1 MANTQSTI
9 TLQNEVDAISN
20 IGDIHPV
27 LDVAQGLPEPICTM
41 ANDVITEMFATG
53 VPWKFNE
60 ALFPPFVLNS
70 CQQDYASTVTN
81 LAWMQRSIAVDIN
94 NTAIQKPQAYVEVG
108 RDQQQN
114 TGAYQWRQLGFLRK
128 FTINYLPNSQLYY
141 GTWGDAQTGNP
152 SLGNNPVSGSVYT
165 SPYSAGGA
173 MPNNPI
179 TQIQDANGNLLQ
191 LTGYGTEGTTAPVAP
206 ANSAPGVVATPGSG
220 ATTTWT
226 VLDPQAVGIRIDCPP
241 APSGVVWQFRLVYQM
256 KPIRFTSLSQTL
268 YPITDDFEPHFR
280 RGLIAQ
286 CYLYSPEAKINAKFE
301 KMHGLWMQGLMDART
316 KTERERDEYRFV
328 PQTSI
333 QQRGRGGRFG
343 WLGPANPLMY
353 NW

>member
-9 TLQNEVDAISN
+9 TLQDEVDSIMN

-27 LDVAQGLPEPICTM
+27 LDVAQGLPEPICSM

-60 ALFPPFVLNS
+60 ALFPVFCTNS

-94 NTAIQKPQAYVEVG
+94 NSSLQKPQAYVEVG
-108 RDQQQN
+108 RDQQQH
-114 TGAYQWRQLGFLRK
+114 TGAYNWRQLGFIRK
-128 FTINYLPNSQLYY
+128 FVINYLPNSQLYY
-141 GTWGDAQTGNP
+141 GTWGAAQTGTG

-165 SPYSAGGA
+165 NPLSDGGA
-173 MPNNPI
+173 QPNNPI
-179 TQIQDANGNLLQ
+179 TQIIDANGNYLQ
-191 LTGYGTEGTTAPVAP
+191 LTGYGTEGTTAPLAA
-206 ANSAPGVVATPGSG
+206 ANATPGTIATPGSG
-220 ATTTWT
+220 ATTVWT
-226 VLDPQAVGIRIDCPP
+226 VLDPNAIGIRLDCPP
-241 APSGVVWQFRLVYQM
+241 AQSGVVWQFRLVYQ
-256 KPIRFTSLSQTL
+256 KKQVRFTSLAQTL
-268 YPITDDFEPHFR
+268 DPITDEFEPHFR

-286 CYLYSPEAKINAKFE
+286 CYLYSSEAKINAKFD
-301 KMHGLWMQGLMDART
+301 KMHALWMQSLMDARS
-316 KTERERDEYRFV
+316 KTERERDEYKFV

-343 WLGPANPLMY
+343 WLGPGNPLMY
-353 NW
+353 NY